1 MRSDADKN
9 IFFGCTK
16 YGTKSQQ
23 KAVIGDIL
31 MDQSKIAGVGNIYRA
46 EILYKARV
54 HPLTKV
60 SNLSD
65 AELSNVW
72 YHSVDCLQRG

>member
-1 MRSDADKN
+1 M
-9 IFFGCTK
+9 
-16 YGTKSQQ
+16 
-23 KAVIGDIL
+23 IGDIL

-65 AELSNVW
+65 AELSFNP
-72 YHSVDCLQRG
+72 SQKFSRSDK